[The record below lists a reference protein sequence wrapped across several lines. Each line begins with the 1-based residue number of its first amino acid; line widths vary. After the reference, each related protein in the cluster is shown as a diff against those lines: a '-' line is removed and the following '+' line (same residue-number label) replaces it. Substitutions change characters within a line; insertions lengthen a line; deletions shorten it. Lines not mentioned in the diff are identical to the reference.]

1 MVKFKVYVGEEDL
14 KEVNDLKHRE
24 NIVIQNFDN
33 FKSEFKLIKNR
44 FTQLSEFI
52 KDLRFRKNVGK
63 ENLSKK
69 EDVSKQSSSKEEA
82 KGSIICPECKAEVK
96 EGSKF
101 CSECGAKIVEKKK
114 FCPNCG
120 AEVKKGS
127 KFCSE
132 CGEKL

>member
-1 MVKFKVYVGEEDL
+1 MVYLINGEKSLID

-69 EDVSKQSSSKEEA
+69 EAMKMSNL
-82 KGSIICPECKAEVK
+82 IN
-96 EGSKF
+96 F
-101 CSECGAKIVEKKK
+101 KKK
-114 FCPNCG
+114 QAFVED
-120 AEVKKGS
+120 AS
-127 KFCSE
+127 
-132 CGEKL
+132 